1 MSQRIGP
8 LAAAQ
13 PGDLVDVVAPASP
26 CLPADLERGLAAARA
41 LGLRTR
47 VPENF
52 FAKNSLFANTDQK
65 RLAHLRAA
73 VEAEDSNLIW
83 CVRGGYGSIR
93 LLEQMAKWPKPK
105 RAKTL
110 LGYSD
115 ITTLHAF
122 VNQRWGWPSLHGPM
136 LERLGREVAPGER
149 RQQLDVVF
157 GRRTEVTFPGLKPLN
172 AAAAR
177 ARTLRAPVLG
187 GNAAVLQ
194 SSLGTPFALDPRG
207 AILFLEDIGE
217 RPHRVDRM
225 LTQFRQAGW
234 FDRARAV
241 VFGYFQVSTDEDRRQ
256 LRRDVF
262 PRFAAEVRIPVLS
275 GLPVGHDPRRQL
287 TLPLNTAAELTLGP
301 AARLRVKT
309 GLR

>member
-1 MSQRIGP
+1 M
-8 LAAAQ
+8 
-13 PGDLVDVVAPASP
+13 
-26 CLPADLERGLAAARA
+26 
-41 LGLRTR
+41 
-47 VPENF
+47 
-52 FAKNSLFANTDQK
+52 LFANTDER

-73 VEAEDSNLIW
+73 VYAEDSNLIW

-93 LLEQMAKWPKPK
+93 LLEGMARWPKPR
-105 RAKTL
+105 RAKML

-115 ITTLHAF
+115 VTTLHAF

-136 LERLGREVAPGER
+136 LERLGRAVAPSER
-149 RQQLDVVF
+149 KFQLDVIF
-157 GRRTEVTFPGLKPLN
+157 GRRAEASFGALKPLN
-172 AAAAR
+172 HAAR
-177 ARTLRAPVLG
+177 AARVIRAPILG

-241 VFGYFQVSTDEDRRQ
+241 VFGHFQLAAEADRRQ

-262 PRFAAEVRIPVLS
+262 PRFAAEVKIPVLG

-287 TLPLNTAAELTLGP
+287 TLPLNTPAVLSLGP
-301 AARLRVKT
+301 RGSLRVRT
-309 GLR
+309 GLL